1 MCVFT
6 YEGKER
12 ATVGK
17 HVQKL
22 DPCVLRIDF
31 KMVHTA
37 TENSL
42 KAPRKIKEL
51 GLTHDSAIPLQDIN
65 SKEVN
70 MGSWDI
76 CRAVLT
82 AARSTTTK
90 RWKHRNVHQM

>member
-31 KMVHTA
+31 KMVQLLPKT
-37 TENSL
+37 
-42 KAPRKIKEL
+42 
-51 GLTHDSAIPLQDIN
+51 
-65 SKEVN
+65 V
-70 MGSWDI
+70 
-76 CRAVLT
+76 
-82 AARSTTTK
+82 
-90 RWKHRNVHQM
+90 